1 MYSVIKIYFCKIF
14 VVFMSYNGMRVN
26 GMNRISDYLS
36 FWRAFPSDSCRE
48 YYINDGKMKYSRMWQ
63 KIIKEKYGVC
73 ICKCFVLKHK

>member
-36 FWRAFPSDSCRE
+36 F
-48 YYINDGKMKYSRMWQ
+48 
-63 KIIKEKYGVC
+63 
-73 ICKCFVLKHK
+73 